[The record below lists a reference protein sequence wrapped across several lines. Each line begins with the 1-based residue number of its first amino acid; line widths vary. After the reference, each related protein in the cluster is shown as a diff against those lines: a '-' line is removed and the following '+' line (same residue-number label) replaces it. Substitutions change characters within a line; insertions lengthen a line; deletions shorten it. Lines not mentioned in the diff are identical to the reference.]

1 MNLWIAMFLE
11 ISSPWGCTQQTEG
24 LPGRLQ
30 ALAPV
35 PGFHS
40 GSGSTHQFIST
51 ATGGQGAIADTSWRE
66 STCWGVSVAI
76 ETNTQRST
84 SIHWENAEMPHR
96 NVTKGTPTPCPQWQ
110 EVWVRLSTSLHHWQ
124 GYNAPV
130 SRGYK
135 TAWAKKEE
143 EGSTFCA
150 FTQLSTEESRNCQEL
165 EGEKDTRLKKK
176 RQEVEY

>member
-40 GSGSTHQFIST
+40 GSSSTHQFIST
-51 ATGGQGAIADTSWRE
+51 ATGSEGAIADAIWRE
-66 STCWGVSVAI
+66 STCWGVSMAI
-76 ETNTQRST
+76 ETNTQQST
-84 SIHWENAEMPHR
+84 SIHWENAELQHR

-110 EVWVRLSTSLHHWQ
+110 EVWLRLSTSLHHWD
-124 GYNAPV
+124 
-130 SRGYK
+130 RGTTPLSPGATRQPGQRK
-135 TAWAKKEE
+135 RKRAARSVPSHSSPLSNPGTAKNLKE
-143 EGSTFCA
+143 
-150 FTQLSTEESRNCQEL
+150 RR
-165 EGEKDTRLKKK
+165 TRD
-176 RQEVEY
+176 